1 MKLDFESFF
10 ALLDETE
17 LLLAVVGASALIE
30 RGEPGRAVWQLMG
43 RAARRVL
50 AARWRTLAPASLDLS
65 ELTPETVAMLR
76 AAAERLRV
84 SYPALGDLISSE
96 LALVERVRTQ
106 ELDA

>member
-30 RGEPGRAVWQLMG
+30 RGEPGREVWELMG

-96 LALVERVRTQ
+96 LALIGVRTR

>member
-1 MKLDFESFF
+1 MKLDLESFF

-17 LLLAVVGASALIE
+17 LLVAVIGASALIE
-30 RGEPGRAVWQLMG
+30 RGEPGREVWELMG

-50 AARWRTLAPASLDLS
+50 AVRWRTLEPASLDLS
-65 ELTPETVAMLR
+65 ELTPETVALLR
-76 AAAERLRV
+76 ASAERLRV
-84 SYPALGDLISSE
+84 SYPALAESILAE